1 MPETS
6 RKTAYTVGGA
16 ALFLVLFAGVLAL
29 PDIIRYLKIER
40 M

>member
-1 MPETS
+1 MQLPSKQTS
-6 RKTAYTVGGA
+6 VTIGGIF
-16 ALFLVLFAGVLAL
+16 LGLVLVAGFLAL